1 MDGVPVIGMS
11 KRISLRPVRSTR
23 IFAVLV
29 LIAVLGGCISRT
41 RVLPPGE
48 APLPRIDASRAEL
61 LSDLRQASGAIESVN
76 ATVALS
82 VSSGSATGVLTS
94 YREIRG
100 FLLVRRPLHIR
111 LQGESPLAFAQIFDM
126 MSDGEMFRVWIPPRN
141 EFFTGANDAV
151 SAEDN
156 PVLNLRPQHI
166 MEALFVDVRE
176 YLDDDRI
183 MKPVLEE
190 LTEGRRSFYILTF
203 IDDAREVPEIVE
215 KVWIDRFDLNIVRK
229 QVFGDDG
236 VIQTDAIYSGH
247 HDVGGLPFPR
257 EITIER
263 PVEDYSVRIRFE
275 ATRLNEG
282 IDEERFR
289 LEAPR
294 GAERIEIGR
303 TGSGN

>member
-11 KRISLRPVRSTR
+11 KRPWLRRVRSTR

-48 APLPRIDASRAEL
+48 ALLPRIDASRSEL
-61 LSDLRQASGAIESVN
+61 LSGLRQTSGAIESVT
-76 ATVALS
+76 ATVTLS
-82 VSSGSATGVLTS
+82 VSSGATTGVLTS

-100 FLLVRRPLHIR
+100 GLLVRRPSHIR
-111 LQGESPLAFAQIFDM
+111 LNGESPLAFAQIFDM

-141 EFFTGANDAV
+141 EFFTGVNDAV

-247 HDVGGLPFPR
+247 HDVGGWPFPR